1 MTSLQLLGASLL
13 LRAGKSCGTDDVSA
27 TDLLL
32 HKDASIHGVF
42 GVFKKSVET
51 GSFQSD

>member
-32 HKDASIHGVF
+32 HKDASIHGLF
-42 GVFKKSVET
+42 GVFKKVWRQDL
-51 GSFQSD
+51 F